1 LPQVR
6 NWGKHRSPVVQPRS
20 AHVTSKKR
28 DFLKLTDL
36 TLDEHLGLFRRAA
49 ELKRARRARR
59 VVRTMAGRTLV
70 MIFEKA
76 STRTRLSFEAA
87 MLQLGGSCIDL
98 SAANSQMSRGEP
110 LADTARVTGRY
121 CDVVMMRTFADA
133 RIEEFAA
140 HCDAPVING
149 LTDGGHPVQILT
161 DLFTVEEKL
170 GSVKGK
176 TLAFIGDTASN
187 MGRSFTRASAL
198 FGFQLKLASPAGYHP
213 ADDVVGPAKG
223 FVHLVKDPRDAVKGA
238 DVVIT
243 DVWTSMGQE
252 AESKQRLADLAGY
265 QVNPELMKLAQ
276 PNALFLHCLPAH
288 REEEVTASVIDGPQS
303 VVWDEAENR
312 LHVQKALL
320 EYMVVENEKR
330 TPPAK

>member
-1 LPQVR
+1 MP
-6 NWGKHRSPVVQPRS
+6 
-20 AHVTSKKR
+20 SKKR
-28 DFLKLTDL
+28 DFLKFTDL
-36 TLDEHLGLFRRAA
+36 SLDEHLGLFRRASV
-49 ELKRARRARR
+49 LKQARRERR
-59 VVRTMAGRTLV
+59 AVTTMTGRTLT

-121 CDVVMMRTFADA
+121 CDVVMMRTFADS

-140 HCDAPVING
+140 SCEVPVING

-161 DLFTVEEKL
+161 DLFTIEEKM

-176 TLAFIGDTASN
+176 TLAFVGDTASN
-187 MGRSFTRASAL
+187 MGRSFTRAAPI
-198 FGFQLKLASPAGYHP
+198 FGYQLKLASPKGYHP
-213 ADDVVGPAKG
+213 ADDVVVPAKG
-223 FVHLVKDPRDAVKGA
+223 FVQLLSDPKQAVEGA

-252 AESKQRLADLAGY
+252 AESKKRLEDLGGY
-265 QVNPELMKLAQ
+265 QVNPELMKLA
-276 PNALFLHCLPAH
+276 ASHAVFLHCLPAH

-312 LHVQKALL
+312 LHVQKALM
-320 EYMVVENEKR
+320 EYLVLENERRQK
-330 TPPAK
+330 

>member
-1 LPQVR
+1 M
-6 NWGKHRSPVVQPRS
+6 
-20 AHVTSKKR
+20 TSTKR
-28 DFLKLTDL
+28 DFLKFTDFSYE
-36 TLDEHLGLFRRAA
+36 EHQGLFRRAKV
-49 ELKRARRARR
+49 LKDARRKRR
-59 VVRTMAGRTLV
+59 VVRTMAGRTLT

-98 SAANSQMSRGEP
+98 SASNSQMSRGEP

-133 RIEEFAA
+133 RLEEFAA
-140 HCDAPVING
+140 HCEVPVING

-161 DLFTVEEKL
+161 DLFTIEERL

-187 MGRSFTRASAL
+187 MGRSFTRASSL
-198 FGFQLKLASPAGYHP
+198 FGFQLKLASPEGYHP
-213 ADDVVGPAKG
+213 SADVTDTAKG
-223 FVHLVKDPRDAVKGA
+223 FVHLVRDPKEAVKGA
-238 DVVIT
+238 DAVIT

-252 AESKQRLADLAGY
+252 AESAKRLKDLGGY
-265 QVNPELMKLAQ
+265 QVNPELMKLAA
-276 PNALFLHCLPAH
+276 PHALFLHCLPAH

-312 LHVQKALL
+312 MHVQKALL
-320 EYMVVENEKR
+320 EFLVLENEKR
-330 TPPAK
+330 GF

>member
-1 LPQVR
+1 M
-6 NWGKHRSPVVQPRS
+6 
-20 AHVTSKKR
+20 TSKKR
-28 DFLKLTDL
+28 DFLKFTDL
-36 TLDEHLGLFRRAA
+36 TLDEYLGLFRRAA
-49 ELKRARRARR
+49 VLKLARRERR

-98 SAANSQMSRGEP
+98 SASNSQMSRGEP

-121 CDVVMMRTFADA
+121 CDVVMMRTFADT

-140 HCDAPVING
+140 HCEVPVING

-161 DLFTVEEKL
+161 DLFTIEEKL

-187 MGRSFTRASAL
+187 MGRSFTRAAPI
-198 FGFQLKLASPAGYHP
+198 FGFQLKLASPGGYHP
-213 ADDVVGPAKG
+213 DDDVVIPARG
-223 FVHLVKDPRDAVKGA
+223 FVQLVNDPKEAVKGA
-238 DVVIT
+238 DAVIT

-252 AESKQRLADLAGY
+252 AESKKRLADLAHY
-265 QVNPELMKLAQ
+265 QVNPELMALAK
-276 PNALFLHCLPAH
+276 PGALFLHCLPAH

-312 LHVQKALL
+312 LHVQKALV
-320 EYMVVENEKR
+320 EYLVLDNEKR
-330 TPPAK
+330 STR

>member
-1 LPQVR
+1 MT
-6 NWGKHRSPVVQPRS
+6 G
-20 AHVTSKKR
+20 KKR
-28 DFLKLTDL
+28 DFLKFTDL
-36 TLDEHLGLFRRAA
+36 SYDEHLGLFRRAA
-49 ELKRARRARR
+49 VLKEARKKRR
-59 VVRTMAGRTLV
+59 VVRTMAGRTLT

-133 RIEEFAA
+133 RLEEFAA
-140 HCDAPVING
+140 ACEVPVING

-161 DLFTVEEKL
+161 DLFTIEEKL
-170 GSVKGK
+170 GPVKGK

-187 MGRSFTRASAL
+187 MGRSYTRASSL
-198 FGFQLKLASPAGYHP
+198 FGFQLKLASPEGYHP
-213 ADDVVGPAKG
+213 ANDVTDAAKG
-223 FVHLVKDPRDAVKGA
+223 FVQLVRDPKEAVKGA
-238 DVVIT
+238 DAVIT

-252 AESKQRLADLAGY
+252 AESARRLNDLAGY
-265 QVNPELMKLAQ
+265 QVTPELMKLAA
-276 PNALFLHCLPAH
+276 PHALFLHCLPAH

-320 EYMVVENEKR
+320 EYLVLENEKR
-330 TPPAK
+330 G